1 MNLGTSDVSS
11 RHPKITPRVEDP
23 RLIVGAGAYAAD
35 LITADTLHC
44 RFIRSPI
51 AHGEIVSI
59 DREEAARMPGVVGVF
74 VADDLDL
81 RDIPAITGRSSGADH
96 MTRPPLARRK
106 VRHVGDTV
114 AVVVAETPAAA
125 SDAADLVWVDIEELP
140 ALLDPELAAQS
151 DIRLFDGGGNV
162 VWESENIRGPEPT
175 SSPAVSATVVVE
187 SQRLAPTSIEPLG
200 IVVEPTDDGIR
211 IWCGHQAPHR
221 LRTQI
226 SAWLGLDPSMVRV
239 TVPDVGGAFGMKGMV
254 YPEYLVVTELARRLG
269 RRVAWIQERR
279 EQFVAGTHGRSQRHR
294 ITLEGDADGHLSRA
308 RIELLADTGAYPH
321 NGAQVPMF
329 SRLVATGIYDIP
341 RVEVVTKVVV
351 TNRAPTGSYRGA
363 GRPEAALA
371 IERAIDAF
379 ARAGGLDPVE
389 VRLRNLV
396 TELPY
401 TSATNAVYDSGD
413 YAAAIQ
419 RAIEL
424 IDLPA
429 VRAEQE
435 ERLQQGRDPIGFGLG
450 SFIERAGG
458 AVDSGEYAKVEVAD
472 GEVVV
477 RTGSVDTGQGHETAW
492 AQVARMVFG
501 DLPVRVI
508 GKDTGEVADG
518 VGTFAS
524 RSTQIGASAVKR
536 MSESVLE
543 LARTRAAE
551 QLEAAAADLVYEEGV
566 FRVAGVP
573 GAEIALF
580 DLTGSGPLEDEEMYV
595 PGAQTFPYGAH
606 AAVVEVAL
614 ETGEVRVLDL
624 ITVDDCGV
632 VLNPMLVQG
641 QLHGS
646 VAQGLGQALLE
657 EVRYDEYGQPLT
669 ATFVD
674 YLVPH
679 APDFAAPRADHLVHP
694 APSNP
699 LGAKGTGEAGC
710 IGVPPAILN
719 ATLDAL
725 APYGVDDLQL
735 PLRPEKVWTAIQ
747 DARNRRG

>member
-1 MNLGTSDVSS
+1 
-11 RHPKITPRVEDP
+11 
-23 RLIVGAGAYAAD
+23 
-35 LITADTLHC
+35 
-44 RFIRSPI
+44 
-51 AHGEIVSI
+51 
-59 DREEAARMPGVVGVF
+59 MPGVVGVF
-74 VADDLDL
+74 VADDLNL
-81 RDIPAITGRSSGADH
+81 RDIPAITGRSSGADY
-96 MTRPPLARRK
+96 MSRPPLARGK

-114 AVVVAETPAAA
+114 AVVVAETERAAVDA
-125 SDAADLVWVDIEELP
+125 SELVWVDIDELP
-140 ALLDPELAAQS
+140 AVLDPELAEAS
-151 DIRLFDGGGNV
+151 DIHLFDGGGNL
-162 VWESENIRGPEPT
+162 VWESEHVRGPEPAE
-175 SSPAVSATVVVE
+175 PAAVSATVVVD
-187 SQRLAPTSIEPLG
+187 SQRLSPLSIEPLG
-200 IVVEPTDDGIR
+200 IVADPTGGEMR

-221 LRTQI
+221 LRNQLA
-226 SAWLGLDPSMVRV
+226 AWLGLEPSTVRV
-239 TVPDVGGAFGMKGMV
+239 TVPDVGGGFGMKGMV
-254 YPEYLVVTELARRLG
+254 FPEYLVVAELATRLG
-269 RRVAWIQERR
+269 RRVAWIQGRR

-294 ITLEGDADGHLSRA
+294 VTLEGNGDGRITRA

-341 RVEVVTKVVV
+341 RVEVVAKVVV
-351 TNRAPTGSYRGA
+351 TNLAPTGSYRGA

-379 ARAGGLDPVE
+379 SRAAGLDPVE
-389 VRLRNLV
+389 VRLANAIR
-396 TELPY
+396 ELPY

-413 YAAAIQ
+413 YAAGIR
-419 RAIEL
+419 RALEM

-429 VRAEQE
+429 IRAEQTA
-435 ERLQQGRDPIGFGLG
+435 RLREGRDPIGFGIG

-458 AVDSGEYAKVEVAD
+458 AIDSGEYAKVEVGD
-472 GEVVV
+472 GEIVV

-492 AQVARMVFG
+492 AQVARMTFG
-501 DLPVRVI
+501 DLPVRVVA
-508 GKDTGEVADG
+508 KDTAEVADG

-543 LARTRAAE
+543 LARNRAAE
-551 QLEAAAADLVYEEGV
+551 RLEAAAADLVYEEGA

-573 GAEIALF
+573 GSEVDIFELL
-580 DLTGSGPLEDEEMYV
+580 DSGALEDEEMYV
-595 PGAQTFPYGAH
+595 PGAQTFPYGTH
-606 AAVVEVAL
+606 AAVVEVSI
-614 ETGEVRVLDL
+614 ETGEVRVRDL
-624 ITVDDCGV
+624 VTVDDCGV
-632 VLNPMLVQG
+632 VLNPMLVAG

-657 EVRYDEYGQPLT
+657 EIRYDEYGQPLT
-669 ATFVD
+669 ATLVD

-679 APDFAAPRADHLVHP
+679 APDFASPRADHLEHP

-725 APYGVDDLQL
+725 APYGVGDLQL
-735 PLRPEKVWTAIQ
+735 PLRPEKVWGAIQ
-747 DARNRRG
+747 VARASHG

>member
-1 MNLGTSDVSS
+1 VNLGARDVSS

-23 RLIVGAGAYAAD
+23 RLVAGAGAYAAD
-35 LITADTLHC
+35 LITSDTLHC
-44 RFIRSPI
+44 RFVRSPV
-51 AHGEIVSI
+51 AHGDIQSI
-59 DREEAARMPGVVGVF
+59 DRDEAARMPGVIGVF
-74 VADDLDL
+74 IADDLGL
-81 RDIPAITGRSSGADH
+81 GDIPAITGRSSGADH
-96 MTRPPLARRK
+96 MTRPPLARGR
-106 VRHVGDTV
+106 VRHVGDTI
-114 AVVVAETPAAA
+114 AVVVAESPVAAA
-125 SDAADLVWVDIEELP
+125 DAADLVWVDIDERP
-140 ALLDPELAAQS
+140 ALLDPELADGA

-162 VWESENIRGPEPT
+162 VWESENVRGPEPT
-175 SSPAVSATVVVE
+175 SPPAVSATVVVD
-187 SQRLAPTSIEPLG
+187 SQRLAPTAIEPLG
-200 IVVEPTDDGIR
+200 IVVDPTGDEIR

-221 LRTQI
+221 LRNQI
-226 SAWLGLDPSMVRV
+226 AGWLGLDPATVRV

-254 YPEYLVVTELARRLG
+254 FPEYVVVTELARRLG

-294 ITLEGDADGHLSRA
+294 ITLEGEADGRLTRA

-341 RVEVVTKVVV
+341 RVEVIAKVVV

-379 ARAGGLDPVE
+379 ARAAGLDPVE

-401 TSATNAVYDSGD
+401 TSATNAIYDSGD
-413 YAAAIQ
+413 YAAAIR
-419 RAIEL
+419 RAVEM

-429 VRAEQE
+429 VRAEQAA
-435 ERLQQGRDPIGFGLG
+435 RLRDGRDPIGFGMG
-450 SFIERAGG
+450 SFVERAGG
-458 AVDSGEYAKVEVAD
+458 AVDSGEYAKVEVVD
-472 GEVVV
+472 GEIVV

-501 DLPVRVI
+501 ELPVRVVA
-508 GKDTGEVADG
+508 KDTGEVADG

-536 MSESVLE
+536 MAESVLE
-543 LARTRAAE
+543 KARARAAE
-551 QLEAAAADLVYEEGV
+551 RLEAAAVDLEYESGT

-573 GAEIALF
+573 GVEVALF
-580 DLTGSGPLEDEEMYV
+580 DLVDSGALEDEEMYV

-606 AAVVEVAL
+606 AAVVEVVL

-632 VLNPMLVQG
+632 VLNPMLVEG

-657 EVRYDEYGQPLT
+657 EVRYDESGQPLT

-679 APDFAAPRADHLVHP
+679 APDFSAPRTDHLVHP

-719 ATLDAL
+719 AALDAL
-725 APYGVDDLQL
+725 APYGVEDLQL
-735 PLRPEKVWTAIQ
+735 PLRPEKVWTAITE
-747 DARNRRG
+747 ARVRNG

>member
-1 MNLGTSDVSS
+1 MSS

-23 RLIVGAGAYAAD
+23 RLVAGAGAYAAD
-35 LITADTLHC
+35 LITSDTLHC
-44 RFIRSPI
+44 RFVRSPV
-51 AHGEIVSI
+51 AHGDIQSI
-59 DREEAARMPGVVGVF
+59 DRDEAARMPGVIGVF
-74 VADDLDL
+74 IAEDLGL
-81 RDIPAITGRSSGADH
+81 GDIPAITGRSSGADH
-96 MTRPPLARRK
+96 MTRPPLARGR
-106 VRHVGDTV
+106 VRHVGDTI
-114 AVVVAETPAAA
+114 AVVVAESPVAAA
-125 SDAADLVWVDIEELP
+125 DAADLVWVDIDERP
-140 ALLDPELAAQS
+140 ALLDPELADGA

-175 SSPAVSATVVVE
+175 SPPAISATVVVD
-187 SQRLAPTSIEPLG
+187 SQRLAPTAIEPLG
-200 IVVEPTDDGIR
+200 IVVDPTGDEIR

-221 LRTQI
+221 LRNQI
-226 SAWLGLDPSMVRV
+226 AGWLGLDPATVRV

-254 YPEYLVVTELARRLG
+254 FPEYVVVTELARRLG

-294 ITLEGDADGHLSRA
+294 ITLEGEADGRLTRA

-341 RVEVVTKVVV
+341 RVEVIAKVVV

-379 ARAGGLDPVE
+379 ARAAGLDPVE

-401 TSATNAVYDSGD
+401 TSATNAIYDSGD
-413 YAAAIQ
+413 YAAAIR
-419 RAIEL
+419 RAVEM

-429 VRAEQE
+429 VRAEQAA
-435 ERLQQGRDPIGFGLG
+435 RLRDGRDPIGFGMG
-450 SFIERAGG
+450 SFVERGGG
-458 AVDSGEYAKVEVAD
+458 AVDSGEYAKVEVVD
-472 GEVVV
+472 GEIVV

-501 DLPVRVI
+501 DLPVRVVA
-508 GKDTGEVADG
+508 KDTGEVADG

-536 MSESVLE
+536 MAESVLE
-543 LARTRAAE
+543 KARARAAE
-551 QLEAAAADLVYEEGV
+551 RLEAAAVDLEYESGR

-573 GAEIALF
+573 GVEVALF
-580 DLTGSGPLEDEEMYV
+580 DLVDSGALEDEEMYV

-606 AAVVEVAL
+606 AAVVEVVL

-632 VLNPMLVQG
+632 VLNPMLVEG

-657 EVRYDEYGQPLT
+657 EVRYDESGQPLT

-679 APDFAAPRADHLVHP
+679 APDFSAPRADHLVHP

-719 ATLDAL
+719 AALDAL

-735 PLRPEKVWTAIQ
+735 PLRPEKVWTAITE
-747 DARNRRG
+747 ARVRNG